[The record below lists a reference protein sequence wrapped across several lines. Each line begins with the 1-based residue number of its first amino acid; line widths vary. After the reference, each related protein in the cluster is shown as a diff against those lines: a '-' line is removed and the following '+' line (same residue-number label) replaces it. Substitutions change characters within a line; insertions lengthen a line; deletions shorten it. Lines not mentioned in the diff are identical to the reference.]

1 MDTLLDRFCR
11 YVRIDT
17 QSDESSTTY
26 PSSAGQLQLG
36 RLIAE
41 ELRAM
46 GASDVE
52 HDGHGLVWATI
63 PATVKHVAPV
73 IAWNSH
79 LDTSPETNGRGVKPI
94 IHRAYDGSDIVL
106 PGDPSKVLR
115 VSELPELA
123 RLRGK
128 TIITTDGTTLLGGD
142 DKSGIAVIME
152 SAAHLLA
159 RPEVPH
165 GVVRILFSCDEEIG
179 HGVDHVD
186 LKKLG
191 AHVAYTLDGGGEG
204 EIDGETFSADL
215 AVVTITGVNI
225 HPGLAKG
232 KMVNAV
238 RLAGLFL
245 DRLPR
250 LGLTPEMTA
259 DREGFLHPYRIEGGV
274 AEVKM
279 RVLLRDFETP
289 KLAEKAD
296 LLRAAARLVSAEF
309 PQAKVDVAVT
319 PQYRNMAEGLKR
331 EPRVLTFADDAMR
344 RAGVTPKRCIVRG
357 GTDGSRLTELGL
369 PTPNLSCG
377 EHNIHSPLEWTCLE
391 EMQSAV
397 RVLVELA
404 KLWGAER
411 A

>member
-11 YVRIDT
+11 YARIDT
-17 QSDESSTTY
+17 QSDESATTY
-26 PSSAGQLQLG
+26 PSSSGQLQLG
-36 RLIAE
+36 KLLAD

-46 GASDVE
+46 GAADVE
-52 HDGHGLVWATI
+52 QDSHGLVWATI
-63 PATVKHVAPV
+63 PSTVKHGAPV

-79 LDTSPETNGRGVKPI
+79 VDTSPETSGRGVKPI
-94 IHRAYDGSDIVL
+94 VHSEYDGKDIVL
-106 PGDPSKVLR
+106 AGDASKVLR
-115 VSELPELA
+115 VSDLPELA
-123 RLRGK
+123 RFTGK

-142 DKSGIAVIME
+142 DKAGVSVIME
-152 SAAHLLA
+152 TAARLLA
-159 RPEVPH
+159 RPNIAH
-165 GVVRILFSCDEEIG
+165 GPIRILFTCDEEIG

-191 AHVAYTLDGGGEG
+191 ALVAYTLDGGSEG
-204 EIDGETFSADL
+204 EIDDETFSADL
-215 AVVTITGVNI
+215 AIVTITGVNI

-250 LGLTPEMTA
+250 VTLAPEATA

-274 AEVKM
+274 AEVKI
-279 RVLLRDFETP
+279 RVLLRDFETT
-289 KLAEKAD
+289 KLAEKAE
-296 LLRAAARLVSAEF
+296 LLRAAARLLSAEF
-309 PQAKVDVAVT
+309 PSAKVDVAVT
-319 PQYRNMAEGLKR
+319 PQYRNMAEGLTKEHR
-331 EPRVLTFADDAMR
+331 ALAFADAAMQ
-344 RAGVTPKRCIVRG
+344 RAGLNPKRCIVRG
-357 GTDGSRLTELGL
+357 GTDGSRLTEMGL

-391 EMQSAV
+391 EMQSSV

-404 KLWGAER
+404 RLWGAER